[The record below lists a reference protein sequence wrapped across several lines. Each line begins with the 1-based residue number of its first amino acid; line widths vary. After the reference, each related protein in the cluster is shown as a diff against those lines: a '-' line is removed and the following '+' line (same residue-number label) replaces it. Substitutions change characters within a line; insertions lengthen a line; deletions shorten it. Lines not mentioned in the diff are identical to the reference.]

1 MPELGE
7 PPDLMGFV
15 KRLRAGA
22 VEEGEE
28 MVLVTVPAPR
38 GRHREGHPV
47 ADRLRR
53 ALSILCCHALD
64 RGVPAGEVLA
74 LLDGAKRSVGAKRS
88 SRGGRTEK
96 DADPTTATS
105 GRPLEDD

>member
-1 MPELGE
+1 
-7 PPDLMGFV
+7 
-15 KRLRAGA
+15 
-22 VEEGEE
+22 

-38 GRHREGHPV
+38 GRHREGPPV
-47 ADRLRR
+47 ADRL
-53 ALSILCCHALD
+53 CHALD

-74 LLDGAKRSVGAKRS
+74 LLDEAKRSVGAKRS
-88 SRGGRTEK
+88 SRGGRTGK